1 MMHPEESRRSLK
13 PFWEDADV
21 NPIQDLLKVFGSRK
35 MAALLVLGFSS
46 GLPLYLTGKAP
57 LQAWLTK
64 EGVGLGA
71 IAAFGLVGL
80 PYSLKF
86 LWAPL
91 LDRFVPPFLG
101 RRRGWMLVFQALLLL
116 GIALMGF
123 QTPSQGLQLLAVI
136 AVGVAFFSASQDIV
150 VDAYRSDVTE
160 TVERGPGASL
170 FLLGY
175 RIAIL
180 VASALTFYLAGFM
193 AWNQVYWVMALL
205 MLVGMVASWWAP
217 EPDLQVTPPRSLREA
232 ITLPFAEFIQRNGS
246 LKAATILV
254 FIVLYKL
261 GDSLLKNVATPFL
274 LAKGLNF
281 AEPELAFPNALGIV
295 AVIAGTLAGGAI
307 MTQIGINRS
316 LWLFAG
322 FQMLGN
328 LSYVALAIVGKNY
341 PLMLTAINLENFCV
355 GLESAAFVAFMMSL
369 CNPAF
374 SVTQYALLSSLQAFS
389 RDILVAPAGTWAQNL
404 GWPSFFLMTALL
416 ALPGLLLL
424 PFFAPWNEQR
434 AD

>member
-1 MMHPEESRRSLK
+1 M
-13 PFWEDADV
+13 
-21 NPIQDLLKVFGSRK
+21 NPLQDLLKVFGSRK

-71 IAAFGLVGL
+71 IAAFGLVGV

-123 QTPSQGLQLLAVI
+123 QTPSQGLQVLAMV
-136 AVGVAFFSASQDIV
+136 AVAVAFFSASQDIV

-160 TVERGPGASL
+160 IIERGPGASL

-193 AWNQVYWVMALL
+193 PWHQVYWVMALL
-205 MLVGMVASWWAP
+205 MLIGMVASWWAP
-217 EPDLQVTPPRSLREA
+217 EPDRQVMPPSSLGDA
-232 ITLPFAEFIQRNGS
+232 VVLPFTEFIERNGA
-246 LKAATILV
+246 LKAALILV

-261 GDSLLKNVATPFL
+261 GDSLLKSVATPFL

-281 AEPELAFPNALGIV
+281 AEPDLAFPNALGIV

-307 MTQIGINRS
+307 MTQIGINRA
-316 LWLFAG
+316 LWVFAG
-322 FQMLGN
+322 VQVLGN
-328 LSYVALAIVGKNY
+328 LSYVALAIVGKNF

-389 RDILVAPAGTWAQNL
+389 RDILVAPAGTWAQNM

-434 AD
+434 TD

>member
-1 MMHPEESRRSLK
+1 MPGLLLCDHG
-13 PFWEDADV
+13 EDADV

-46 GLPLYLTGKAP
+46 GLPLYLVVKDP
-57 LQAWLTK
+57 LQAWLTQ
-64 EGVGLGA
+64 EGVNLETIGYV
-71 IAAFGLVGL
+71 GLVGL
-80 PYSLKF
+80 PYSFKF

-116 GIALMGF
+116 SILLLSFF
-123 QTPSQGLQLLAVI
+123 QRPSQSLQMFTVV
-136 AVGVAFFSASQDIV
+136 AVGVAFFGASQDIV
-150 VDAYRSDVTE
+150 VDAYRSDVTD
-160 TVERGPGASL
+160 TIERGPGASL

-175 RIAIL
+175 RIATL
-180 VASALTFYLAGFM
+180 VAGALTFYLASFM
-193 AWNQVYWVMALL
+193 PWHQVYRLMALL
-205 MLVGMVASWWAP
+205 MLIGMVASWWAP
-217 EPDLQVTPPRSLREA
+217 EPDRQVVPPRNLRDSV
-232 ITLPFAEFIQRNGS
+232 ILPFSEFIERNGA
-246 LKAATILV
+246 LKAALILV
-254 FIVLYKL
+254 FILLYKL
-261 GDSLLKNVATPFL
+261 GDSVLKKMATPFL
-274 LAKGLNF
+274 LRGLHF
-281 AEPELAFPNALGIV
+281 TERDLSFPNALAIV
-295 AVIAGTLAGGAI
+295 AVIFGSLVGGVI

-322 FQMLGN
+322 FQAIGN
-328 LSYVALAIVGKNY
+328 LSYVALAIVGKNF

-355 GLESAAFVAFMMSL
+355 GLESAAFVAFLMSL

-374 SVTQYALLSSLQAFS
+374 SVTQYALLSSLPAVS
-389 RDILVAPAGTWAQNL
+389 RDILVAPAGTWAQNM

-424 PFFAPWNEQR
+424 PFFAPWNADR